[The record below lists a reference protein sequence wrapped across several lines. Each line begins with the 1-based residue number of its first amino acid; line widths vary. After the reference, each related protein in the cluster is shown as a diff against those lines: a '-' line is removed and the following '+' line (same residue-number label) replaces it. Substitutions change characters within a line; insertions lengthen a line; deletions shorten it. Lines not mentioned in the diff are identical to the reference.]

1 MRTATEQE
9 SQIPDRKPTQGAFLM
24 LSATLF
30 AIICAI
36 SAFLFFEN
44 MRLSASIEAN
54 KNEIAEY
61 TSSIEKIKGD
71 KKVIAAE
78 LVANN
83 KSEIENTIK
92 ASEVQRYIDELLGV
106 SKKYKMIFSGFS
118 YENGK
123 IATSAVSMP
132 ETVLS
137 GDDGVKKISR
147 LIKDYRTAT
156 GSLFQLAPVLSISG
170 YEQKRT
176 FSIEFNVGNTK

>member
-1 MRTATEQE
+1 MKTTMEQE
-9 SQIPDRKPTQGAFLM
+9 SKTPDKKSSKNTILV
-24 LSATLF
+24 LSTTLF
-30 AIICAI
+30 AIVCAI

-61 TSSIEKIKGD
+61 TSSIEKIKSD

-83 KSEIENTIK
+83 KSDILGTIK
-92 ASEVQRYIDELLGV
+92 ASEAQRYIEELLNI

-123 IATSAVSMP
+123 ISTSAVSIP
-132 ETVLS
+132 ETVLV
-137 GDDGVKKISR
+137 GDDGVKKISTF
-147 LIKDYRTAT
+147 IKDYRTGT
-156 GSLFQLAPVLSISG
+156 GLLFRLSPVLSISG

-176 FSIEFNVGNTK
+176 FSIEFNVDNVK

>member
-1 MRTATEQE
+1 MKTMEQE
-9 SQIPDRKPTQGAFLM
+9 SQASDKKSSQGAFLM
-24 LSATLF
+24 LSVTLF
-30 AIICAI
+30 AIVCAI

-44 MRLSASIEAN
+44 MKLSASIEAN

-61 TSSIEKIKGD
+61 TSSIEKIKSD
-71 KKVIAAE
+71 RKVIAAE

-83 KSEIENTIK
+83 KSEIQRAIK

-137 GDDGVKKISR
+137 
-147 LIKDYRTAT
+147 
-156 GSLFQLAPVLSISG
+156 
-170 YEQKRT
+170 
-176 FSIEFNVGNTK
+176 